1 MNYNR
6 TPDEWS
12 KVNPDAVVRGSDIQ
26 ARNVLEMALQDIARM
41 SMEIKRLKNERRP
54 ASTVSRPVSGGEA

>member
-6 TPDEWS
+6 TPEEWS
-12 KVNPDAVVRGSDIQ
+12 KVDPSAVVGGSPAQ

-41 SMEIKRLKNERRP
+41 AIEIKRLKNKER
-54 ASTVSRPVSGGEA
+54 AA

>member
-6 TPDEWS
+6 TPEEWS
-12 KVNPDAVVRGSDIQ
+12 KVSPDAVVRGSEIQ

-41 SMEIKRLKNERRP
+41 SMEIKRLKLA
-54 ASTVSRPVSGGEA
+54 ASLPSRECK